1 MPTTAVLKLPAA
13 AIGMPRESGP
23 PGPAQESLLG
33 SEEAAPELNAFEAFR
48 AGWNPV
54 LKLAGHNILSSWA
67 LGSFSFSVEAIY
79 CIVLLGVINVWN
91 WMALSRLIQPW
102 CVFLYCMFTSRST
115 SSFSFH

>member
-48 AGWNPV
+48 AGR
-54 LKLAGHNILSSWA
+54 KLAMNPADH
-67 LGSFSFSVEAIY
+67 LGDYISVTVSISAFPF
-79 CIVLLGVINVWN
+79 G
-91 WMALSRLIQPW
+91 
-102 CVFLYCMFTSRST
+102 FLP
-115 SSFSFH
+115 

>member
-48 AGWNPV
+48 AGRKLGMNPADHLGDYV
-54 LKLAGHNILSSWA
+54 RMLYALRFGLSHCGARGAFIRRIYYPSRDARVGEGDAGEI
-67 LGSFSFSVEAIY
+67 
-79 CIVLLGVINVWN
+79 
-91 WMALSRLIQPW
+91 
-102 CVFLYCMFTSRST
+102 
-115 SSFSFH
+115 

>member
-48 AGWNPV
+48 AGRKLGMNP
-54 LKLAGHNILSSWA
+54 ADH
-67 LGSFSFSVEAIY
+67 LGDYLVH
-79 CIVLLGVINVWN
+79 
-91 WMALSRLIQPW
+91 
-102 CVFLYCMFTSRST
+102 FLYGFRKYARAVQVSRFLTEPATADPCRSVR
-115 SSFSFH
+115 SR

>member
-48 AGWNPV
+48 AGRKLGMNPADHLGDYSCAPAARKKKMKPFV
-54 LKLAGHNILSSWA
+54 RE
-67 LGSFSFSVEAIY
+67 LGSTLELEAD
-79 CIVLLGVINVWN
+79 LRRSGT
-91 WMALSRLIQPW
+91 SQHLIFQL
-102 CVFLYCMFTSRST
+102 V
-115 SSFSFH
+115 

>member
-48 AGWNPV
+48 AGRKLVMNPADHLGDYSRV
-54 LKLAGHNILSSWA
+54 VDVDRGSTRSCAVPVGLAAGQTRA
-67 LGSFSFSVEAIY
+67 
-79 CIVLLGVINVWN
+79 
-91 WMALSRLIQPW
+91 
-102 CVFLYCMFTSRST
+102 
-115 SSFSFH
+115 

>member
-48 AGWNPV
+48 AGRKLVMNPADHLRDYCEGPV
-54 LKLAGHNILSSWA
+54 AVRTPRTAPHRTRT
-67 LGSFSFSVEAIY
+67 AIY
-79 CIVLLGVINVWN
+79 VISDFKGN
-91 WMALSRLIQPW
+91 LPE
-102 CVFLYCMFTSRST
+102 
-115 SSFSFH
+115 

>member
-48 AGWNPV
+48 AGRKLGMNPADH
-54 LKLAGHNILSSWA
+54 LGDYHLRCAALILETRRTRLLYTA
-67 LGSFSFSVEAIY
+67 L
-79 CIVLLGVINVWN
+79 
-91 WMALSRLIQPW
+91 
-102 CVFLYCMFTSRST
+102 
-115 SSFSFH
+115 

>member
-54 LKLAGHNILSSWA
+54 LKLAGHNSLYKRDRGGTTTE
-67 LGSFSFSVEAIY
+67 L
-79 CIVLLGVINVWN
+79 LLGCSDAR
-91 WMALSRLIQPW
+91 MCL
-102 CVFLYCMFTSRST
+102 
-115 SSFSFH
+115 

>member
-48 AGWNPV
+48 AGRKLVMNPADH
-54 LKLAGHNILSSWA
+54 LGDYQHSSGFAGQLARG
-67 LGSFSFSVEAIY
+67 
-79 CIVLLGVINVWN
+79 
-91 WMALSRLIQPW
+91 
-102 CVFLYCMFTSRST
+102 
-115 SSFSFH
+115 

>member
-54 LKLAGHNILSSWA
+54 LKLAGCLYGERLSP
-67 LGSFSFSVEAIY
+67 F
-79 CIVLLGVINVWN
+79 
-91 WMALSRLIQPW
+91 M
-102 CVFLYCMFTSRST
+102 
-115 SSFSFH
+115 

>member
-48 AGWNPV
+48 AGRKLGMNPADH
-54 LKLAGHNILSSWA
+54 LGDYARIGSSIDALRFSALSS
-67 LGSFSFSVEAIY
+67 I
-79 CIVLLGVINVWN
+79 
-91 WMALSRLIQPW
+91 
-102 CVFLYCMFTSRST
+102 
-115 SSFSFH
+115 